1 MVNFVFSNQ
10 SFKQYCFKT
19 SDLGLITFAVYKQ
32 LFLEEYFFVFLSEN
46 FLVDDAYDVTS
57 PPAKAEDPR
66 ISSRISAVLS
76 ALRLHVRVFGVFVYS

>member
-1 MVNFVFSNQ
+1 MVNFVFLNQ

-46 FLVDDAYDVTS
+46 FLVGDAYDVTS

-66 ISSRISAVLS
+66 ISHQCSSTSCA
-76 ALRLHVRVFGVFVYS
+76 VRVFGVFVYS